1 MGRCCVGSSGSPG
14 DEGTCSE
21 LGGEYYPDDSHNC
34 LGGGGGIC
42 FMTTVMVEQIGE
54 ETEDP
59 LMLAATA
66 GTFSALEELRDH
78 VLRPSTIGRRILD
91 LHRQL
96 GEAEV
101 TSVADR
107 PSLRRDV
114 VMAAIMAASFSQ
126 TILRLH
132 WADKPKK
139 ADLARRFTPELSRR
153 IRRVADQV
161 AEGAEGNLLA
171 FAQMASEL
179 AAQFEGQTAGEIHAA
194 LMRKRQTRR

>member
-14 DEGTCSE
+14 DAETCTE
-21 LGGEYYPDDSHNC
+21 LGGDYYPDDSHNC
-34 LGGGGGIC
+34 GFQGGLC
-42 FMTTVMVEQIGE
+42 FITTVMTEQIGE

-59 LMLAATA
+59 MMLVATS

-78 VLRPSTIGRRILD
+78 VLSPSAIGRKLLEVHRKLGAGD
-91 LHRQL
+91 L
-96 GEAEV
+96 A
-101 TSVADR
+101 SISDR
-107 PSLRRDV
+107 PRLRREV
-114 VMAAIMAASFSQ
+114 ALAAIMAASFSQ

-139 ADLARRFTPELSRR
+139 ADLGRRFTPELSRR
-153 IRRVADQV
+153 IRRVADAV
-161 AEGAEGNLLA
+161 ATDAQGDLLR

-194 LMRKRQTRR
+194 LTKKRPTRG